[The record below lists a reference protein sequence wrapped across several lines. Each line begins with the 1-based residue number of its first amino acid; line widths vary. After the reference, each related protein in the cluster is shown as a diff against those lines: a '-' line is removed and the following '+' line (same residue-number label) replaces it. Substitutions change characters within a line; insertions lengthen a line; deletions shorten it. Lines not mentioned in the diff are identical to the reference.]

1 MHLKT
6 VPRPFGIFLNIDLQT
21 KLINMSNFTRG
32 SGLLEG
38 FLSRKRATKAN
49 ELIGDNVHKGKILDI
64 GCGSVPYFL
73 KNTKFK
79 EKYGIDPS
87 LKSIN
92 SEGIKLIKGDF
103 VKGSFNLPKNY
114 FNIVTMLAVFE
125 HIDNESLGPVLKNI
139 LSLLASNGKLI
150 ITTPAPWAD
159 KLLHVMA
166 YVGLISKEEI
176 HEHKHNHKRKSIEEM
191 LRQNG
196 FKNVKSGFFELG
208 FNMWFSAEK

>member
-1 MHLKT
+1 M
-6 VPRPFGIFLNIDLQT
+6 VPKPFGIFLNTGLQT

-38 FLSRKRATKAN
+38 FLAKKRASKAN
-49 ELIGDNVHKGKILDI
+49 ELIGSNTREGKILDI

-73 KNTKFK
+73 ENTKFR
-79 EKYGIDPS
+79 EKFGIDPS
-87 LKSIN
+87 LESANIK
-92 SEGIKLIKGDF
+92 GIKLIKGDF
-103 VKGSFNLPKNY
+103 VKGSIDLPKNY
-114 FNIVTMLAVFE
+114 FDIVTMLAVFE
-125 HIDNESLGPVLKNI
+125 HIDNENLDPVLKNI
-139 LSLLASNGKLI
+139 LSLLTSNGKLI

-196 FKNVKSGFFELG
+196 FRNVKSGFFELG
-208 FNMWFSAEK
+208 LNMWFIAIK

>member
-1 MHLKT
+1 M
-6 VPRPFGIFLNIDLQT
+6 VPKPFGTFLNIDLQI

-38 FLSRKRATKAN
+38 FLAKKRANKAN
-49 ELIGDNVHKGKILDI
+49 ELIDKSLRDGKILDI

-73 KNTKFK
+73 ENTEFGEKF
-79 EKYGIDPS
+79 GIDPS
-87 LKSIN
+87 LESTN
-92 SEGIKLIKGDF
+92 TQGIKLIKGDF
-103 VKGSFNLPKNY
+103 VKGSFDLPKNY
-114 FNIVTMLAVFE
+114 FDVITMLAVFE
-125 HIDNESLGPVLKNI
+125 HIDDENLDLVLTNI
-139 LSLLASNGKLI
+139 LSLLASNGKVI

-159 KLLHVMA
+159 KLLHAMA
-166 YVGLISKEEI
+166 YIGLISKEEI

-196 FKNVKSGFFELG
+196 FRNVKSGFFEFG